1 MEKYL
6 VESPHTLE
14 DCGPVL
20 KQIEAAG
27 YLTHFDWGCKDGVHC
42 GWVILEAESAAQA
55 KMVVPTLA
63 REKARVVHLNKFSP
77 EEIGPLHRM

>member
-1 MEKYL
+1 M
-6 VESPHTLE
+6 
-14 DCGPVL
+14 
-20 KQIEAAG
+20 
-27 YLTHFDWGCKDGVHC
+27 HC